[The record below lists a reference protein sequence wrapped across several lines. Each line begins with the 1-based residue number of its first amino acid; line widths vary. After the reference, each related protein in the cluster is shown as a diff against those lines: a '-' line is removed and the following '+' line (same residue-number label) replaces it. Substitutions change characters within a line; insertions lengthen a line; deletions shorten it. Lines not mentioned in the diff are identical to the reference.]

1 MSKTFYVNVDAGEVS
16 PRSTEEFLRQ
26 GGSHK
31 EDGGAFGEIVQ
42 HKGSD
47 KRE

>member
-16 PRSTEEFLRQ
+16 PRSTAEYLRQ
-26 GGSHK
+26 GGSYK

-42 HKGSD
+42 IQG
-47 KRE
+47 E